1 MKNFLHVYRFG
12 EELAKEGF
20 NVVYP
25 IKVTDTNWLSML
37 GISGPD
43 DLSIKDVNSY
53 HFQKPIKAYT
63 PQDVLSKLRDNV
75 SAYAIRINSKMDIKE
90 LRTADNEEHIE
101 LSWYD
106 MYRRKHLWPKTNIKI
121 NLHNIIIDIMTE
133 VHKAEWYFS
142 QQDHYCPYC
151 GTICTNQLKPYKKE
165 EHWQDNLTYEEVKKR
180 GWDRNAITGE
190 RLKEED
196 IGTNGRARLL
206 QNLICEGIN
215 CTYKKI
221 KTKVMLSPSNIKK
234 GKKQILPKKVREY
247 YYYEGKKVKEL
258 DYLDE

>member
-121 NLHNIIIDIMTE
+121 NLHNIIIDIMSE
-133 VHKAEWYFS
+133 VYKTEWYFS
-142 QQDHYCPYC
+142 QPDNYCPYC
-151 GTICTNQLKPYKKE
+151 GTICTNQLRPYDESKEMSYEDLPEHVKKQFANSE
-165 EHWQDNLTYEEVKKR
+165 EHDTQGMN
-180 GWDRNAITGE
+180 
-190 RLKEED
+190 RLV
-196 IGTNGRARLL
+196 
-206 QNLICEGIN
+206 QNIICEGID
-215 CTYKKI
+215 CTYKKV
-221 KTKVMLSPSNIKK
+221 KTRVMLAP
-234 GKKQILPKKVREY
+234 GDTRKQILPKRVQEY

-258 DYLDE
+258 DYIEE

>member
-37 GISGPD
+37 GISGPEE
-43 DLSIKDVNSY
+43 LSIKDVKSY

-63 PQDVLSKLRDNV
+63 PQDVMTKLRDNV

-121 NLHNIIIDIMTE
+121 NLHNIIIDVMTE
-133 VHKAEWYFS
+133 VKKAEWYFS
-142 QQDHYCPYC
+142 QQDHYCPHC
-151 GTICTNQLKPYKKE
+151 GTICTNQLRPYDASKEIAYEDQPEDLKK
-165 EHWQDNLTYEEVKKR
+165 QFANLEDYELQ
-180 GWDRNAITGE
+180 GSE
-190 RLKEED
+190 RLVQK
-196 IGTNGRARLL
+196 
-206 QNLICEGIN
+206 LICEGID
-215 CTYKKI
+215 CTYKKV
-221 KTKVMLSPSNIKK
+221 KTKVMLAPSDTR
-234 GKKQILPKKVREY
+234 KQIKPRVTKEY

>member
-43 DLSIKDVNSY
+43 DLSIRDVNSY

-101 LSWYD
+101 VSWYD

-121 NLHNIIIDIMTE
+121 NLHNIIIDVM
-133 VHKAEWYFS
+133 A
-142 QQDHYCPYC
+142 C
-151 GTICTNQLKPYKKE
+151 
-165 EHWQDNLTYEEVKKR
+165 
-180 GWDRNAITGE
+180 
-190 RLKEED
+190 
-196 IGTNGRARLL
+196 LL
-206 QNLICEGIN
+206 Y
-215 CTYKKI
+215 T
-221 KTKVMLSPSNIKK
+221 SPSPRDR
-234 GKKQILPKKVREY
+234 G
-247 YYYEGKKVKEL
+247 
-258 DYLDE
+258 

>member
-25 IKVTDTNWLSML
+25 IKVTDKNWLSML
-37 GISGPD
+37 GISGPEQ
-43 DLSIKDVNSY
+43 LSIEDVKSY

-63 PQDVLSKLRDNV
+63 PQDVMTKLRDNV

-90 LRTADNEEHIE
+90 LRTDDNEEHIE

-121 NLHNIIIDIMTE
+121 NLHNIIIDVMTE
-133 VHKAEWYFS
+133 VKKAEWYFS
-142 QQDHYCPYC
+142 QQDHYCPHC
-151 GTICTNQLKPYKKE
+151 GTICTNQLRPYDASKE
-165 EHWQDNLTYEEVKKR
+165 IAYEDQPEDLKKR
-180 GWDRNAITGE
+180 FANLEDYELQGSE
-190 RLKEED
+190 RLVQK
-196 IGTNGRARLL
+196 
-206 QNLICEGIN
+206 LICEGID
-215 CTYKKI
+215 CTYKKV
-221 KTKVMLSPSNIKK
+221 KTRVMLSPSDKR
-234 GKKQILPKKVREY
+234 KQILPRVGKEY
-247 YYYEGKKVKEL
+247 YYYEEKLVKKL

>member
-25 IKVTDTNWLSML
+25 IKVTDKNWLSML
-37 GISGPD
+37 GISGPEQ
-43 DLSIKDVNSY
+43 LSIEDVKSY

-63 PQDVLSKLRDNV
+63 PQDVMTKLRDNV

-90 LRTADNEEHIE
+90 LRTDDNEEHIE

-121 NLHNIIIDIMTE
+121 NLHNIIIDVMTE
-133 VHKAEWYFS
+133 VKKAEWYFS
-142 QQDHYCPYC
+142 QQDHYCPHC
-151 GTICTNQLKPYKKE
+151 GTICTNQLRPYDASKE
-165 EHWQDNLTYEEVKKR
+165 IAYEDQPEDLKKR
-180 GWDRNAITGE
+180 FANLEDYELQGSE
-190 RLKEED
+190 RLVQK
-196 IGTNGRARLL
+196 
-206 QNLICEGIN
+206 LICEGID
-215 CTYKKI
+215 CTYKKV
-221 KTKVMLSPSNIKK
+221 KTKVMLSPRDTR
-234 GKKQILPKKVREY
+234 KQILPKTVKEY

>member
-12 EELAKEGF
+12 KELAKEGF
-20 NVVYP
+20 NVVHP

-37 GISGPD
+37 GISRPEQ
-43 DLSIKDVNSY
+43 LSIEDMNSY

-75 SAYAIRINSKMDIKE
+75 AAYAVRINSKMDIKE

-106 MYRRKHLWPKTNIKI
+106 MYRRKHLWPKTKIKI

-142 QQDHYCPYC
+142 QQDNYCPYC
-151 GTICTNQLKPYKKE
+151 GTICTNQLRPYDESKEVHYEEKHALKQHLTKKE
-165 EHWQDNLTYEEVKKR
+165 YETQ
-180 GWDRNAITGE
+180 GME
-190 RLKEED
+190 RL
-196 IGTNGRARLL
+196 I
-206 QNLICEGIN
+206 QNLICEGID
-215 CTYKKI
+215 CTYKKV
-221 KTKVMLSPSNIKK
+221 KTRVMLSPNDTR
-234 GKKQILPKKVREY
+234 KQIKPKIVKEY
-247 YYYEGKKVKEL
+247 YYYEGKKVKEV

>member
-12 EELAKEGF
+12 EELTKEGF

-75 SAYAIRINSKMDIKE
+75 SAYAIRINSKMNIKE

-121 NLHNIIIDIMTE
+121 NLHNIIIDVMTE

-142 QQDHYCPYC
+142 QQDNYCPYC
-151 GTICTNQLKPYKKE
+151 GTICTNQLRPYDESKERSYEDQPEHVKKQFANLE
-165 EHWQDNLTYEEVKKR
+165 EHDTQGT
-180 GWDRNAITGE
+180 E
-190 RLKEED
+190 RLV
-196 IGTNGRARLL
+196 
-206 QNLICEGIN
+206 QNLICEGID
-215 CTYKKI
+215 CTYKKV
-221 KTKVMLSPSNIKK
+221 KTRVMLSPSDKR
-234 GKKQILPKKVREY
+234 KQILPRVGKEY
-247 YYYEGKKVKEL
+247 YYYEEKLVKKL